1 MGNNLNLLRKNKMF
15 KTVAIATIATFTN
28 ALTAKQDEAIELIT
42 EEHSM
47 AINTSDI
54 FDLFDK
60 NENDQLKKGEW
71 VKAYKFIMAMNGQKM
86 KGKEAK
92 ENAQVWLPIIDEN

>member
-1 MGNNLNLLRKNKMF
+1 MF

-42 EEHSM
+42 TEHSM
-47 AINTSDI
+47 TINTSDI

-60 NENDQLKKGEW
+60 NEDDQLKKGEW
-71 VKAYKFIMAMNGQKM
+71 AKALRFVMQMNGVKM
-86 KGKEAK
+86 SMRDAKVEAK
-92 ENAQVWLPIIDEN
+92 AFLTDIDENEDG